1 MCEYRNGVISIMYST
16 SSVTSHQEV
25 DQLTPTNAVLGLG
38 EKRLKE
44 GGKEGKREKM
54 RKKGEKRGKGEGKKG
69 KRGERRKKERRAL
82 I

>member
-1 MCEYRNGVISIMYST
+1 MSLY
-16 SSVTSHQEV
+16 
-25 DQLTPTNAVLGLG
+25 DFLQLRVSLVLHGLG